1 MRQSIPAFRVSTH
14 LPLKPGREDEGDEM
28 RKLALL
34 MLTLNVVLGHGAGP
48 FGRTHAAEP
57 DTTGTRIPKVRSN
70 NPEVAALIGRAS
82 DASATFRRLTAAID
96 DTDGLVYV
104 DDGKC
109 GHGVAACLL
118 LAVQVSGPFR
128 VLRIK
133 VDVRRLDC
141 ALMARIGHELQHAL
155 EVLSDPHVTDGVGA
169 YFLFDRLAPGR
180 LISGRDGFETAAAE
194 RAGLDVRREAC
205 HAKNR

>member
-1 MRQSIPAFRVSTH
+1 M
-14 LPLKPGREDEGDEM
+14 PGREAKGDEM

-34 MLTLNVVLGHGAGP
+34 MLTFNVVLGHGAGP
-48 FGRTHAAEP
+48 FGRVHAAQP
-57 DTTGTRIPKVRSN
+57 DTTGTRVPKVRSH
-70 NPEVAALIGRAS
+70 NPEVGALIRRAS
-82 DASATFRRLTAAID
+82 DISATFRRLTAGID
-96 DTDGLVYV
+96 STDGIVYV

-133 VDVRRLDC
+133 VDARRLDC
-141 ALMARIGHELQHAL
+141 GLMARIGHELQHAI
-155 EVLSDPHVTDGVGA
+155 EILSDPSVTDGVRA
-169 YFLFDRLAPGR
+169 YSFFERISPGEPISDRGR
-180 LISGRDGFETAAAE
+180 FETAAAV

-205 HAKNR
+205 NEKRR

>member
-1 MRQSIPAFRVSTH
+1 
-14 LPLKPGREDEGDEM
+14 M

-34 MLTLNVVLGHGAGP
+34 MLTFNVVLAHGEGP
-48 FGRTHAAEP
+48 FARAHATDP
-57 DTTGTRIPKVRSN
+57 DTGGTRIPKVRSHS
-70 NPEVAALIGRAS
+70 PEVAAVIRRAS
-82 DASATFRRLTAAID
+82 DTSSTFRRLTAAIE

-141 ALMARIGHELQHAL
+141 GLMAQIGHELQHAI
-155 EVLSDPHVTDGVGA
+155 EILSDPHVTDGVSA
-169 YFLFDRLAPGR
+169 YFLLDRLAPGR
-180 LISGRDGFETAAAE
+180 QTSNRSSFETTAAE

-205 HAKNR
+205 NAKGR

>member
-1 MRQSIPAFRVSTH
+1 
-14 LPLKPGREDEGDEM
+14 M

-34 MLTLNVVLGHGAGP
+34 MLAFTVVLGHGAGS
-48 FGRTHAAEP
+48 FGRVHAAES
-57 DTTGTRIPKVRSN
+57 DTTGPRIPKVRSN
-70 NPEVAALIGRAS
+70 SQEIAALIRRAS
-82 DASATFRRLTAAID
+82 DASATFRQLTATIE

-133 VDVRRLDC
+133 VDARRLDC
-141 ALMARIGHELQHAL
+141 ALMAQIGHELQHAI
-155 EVLSDPHVTDGVGA
+155 EILSDPHVTDGVSAFSFFERIDPGGA
-169 YFLFDRLAPGR
+169 IWDRGR
-180 LISGRDGFETAAAE
+180 FETAAAQ

-205 HAKNR
+205 HATGR